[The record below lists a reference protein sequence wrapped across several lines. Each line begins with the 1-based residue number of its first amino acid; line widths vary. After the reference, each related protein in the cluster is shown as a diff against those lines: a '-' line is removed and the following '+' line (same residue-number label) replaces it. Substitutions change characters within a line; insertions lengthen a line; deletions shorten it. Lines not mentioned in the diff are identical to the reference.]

1 MQLLYKYL
9 NLCKNNTILLI
20 IGLFFGSITSY
31 YSVYTNE
38 YLSIMLNG
46 DKSVFD
52 NYVKYCIITIIST
65 AIRTGIFTYT
75 QNHLYNNLTKLIYNK
90 ILFQKIEYYETTTV
104 SALLDI
110 CNNDIRIT
118 SNIISLN
125 LNFYTRSI
133 SSIIFTLYIL
143 SEISYKLSII
153 LSLILLSYCA
163 IINYSNNYYNNKM
176 AIFQE
181 IKKKINAYIHETIS
195 HISVI
200 KSFANENR
208 VSEKTNKYCDEL
220 AKYYWFEILY
230 NSLNTIF
237 IYNIH
242 IFTNIFIII
251 FSNYFNINAVSFIVH
266 KHKLFENFKEIIEFN
281 NEYIKSNKSLKNIL
295 YILDNEYY
303 NKGTFIP
310 LSNNIRGN
318 IIFKDIY
325 FHYNKSPEKLILNNF
340 YFEIKEGSK
349 IGIIG
354 SSGCGKSTIAK
365 LLMGIIKQQKGFI
378 YIDNININFYDNKWI
393 KNQIGY
399 VSQDNILFS
408 DTILNNITYGLDN
421 YDMNDVI
428 NIAKI
433 ANAHEFISDLPN
445 GYNTIFD
452 ATELSSLSGG
462 QKQRIAIAR
471 ALMRKPKI
479 LIFDE
484 ATSALDPY
492 CEEIVQNTINNCFST
507 INKRSTIIVI
517 AHRKSALNF
526 VNNIYKL
533 NSNSSRMEEIT
544 MS

>member
-125 LNFYTRSI
+125 INFYTRSI

-153 LSLILLSYCA
+153 LSIILLSYCA

-220 AKYYWFEILY
+220 AEYYWFEILY

-303 NKGTFIP
+303 NKGSFIP

-365 LLMGIIKQQKGFI
+365 LLMNIIKQQKGVI

-421 YDMNDVI
+421 YNMDDVI
-428 NIAKI
+428 NICKI

-471 ALMRKPKI
+471 ALMRRPKI

-484 ATSALDPY
+484 ATSALDPN
-492 CEEIVQNTINNCFST
+492 CEEVVQNTINNSFSK
-507 INKRSTIIVI
+507 INKKSTIIII
-517 AHRKSALNF
+517 AHRKTALKF
-526 VNNIYKL
+526 VDKIYTFK
-533 NSNSSRMEEIT
+533 SSSQMQEII

>member
-125 LNFYTRSI
+125 INFYTRSI

-153 LSLILLSYCA
+153 LSIILLSYCA

-340 YFEIKEGSK
+340 YFEIKEGTK

-365 LLMGIIKQQKGFI
+365 LLMNIIKQQKGVI

-421 YDMNDVI
+421 YDMDDVI
-428 NIAKI
+428 NISKI

-471 ALMRKPKI
+471 ALMRRPKI

-484 ATSALDPY
+484 ATSALDPN
-492 CEEIVQNTINNCFST
+492 CEEVVQNTINNSFSK
-507 INKRSTIIVI
+507 INKKSTIIII
-517 AHRKSALNF
+517 AHRKTALKF
-526 VNNIYKL
+526 VDKIYTFK
-533 NSNSSRMEEIT
+533 SSSQMQEII

>member
-9 NLCKNNTILLI
+9 NLCKNNTILLV

-303 NKGTFIP
+303 NKGSFIP

-421 YDMNDVI
+421 YDMDDVI

-471 ALMRKPKI
+471 ALMRRPKI

-484 ATSALDPY
+484 ATSALDPN
-492 CEEIVQNTINNCFST
+492 CEEVVQNTINNSFSK
-507 INKRSTIIVI
+507 INKKSTIIII
-517 AHRKSALNF
+517 AHRKTALKF
-526 VNNIYKL
+526 VDKIYTFK
-533 NSNSSRMEEIT
+533 SSSQMQEII

>member
-125 LNFYTRSI
+125 INFYTRSI

-208 VSEKTNKYCDEL
+208 VSEKINNYCDEL

-365 LLMGIIKQQKGFI
+365 LLINIIKQQKGVI

-421 YDMNDVI
+421 YDMDDVI
-428 NIAKI
+428 NISKI

-471 ALMRKPKI
+471 ALMRRPKI

-484 ATSALDPY
+484 ATSALDTN
-492 CEEIVQNTINNCFST
+492 CEEVVQNTINNSFSK
-507 INKRSTIIVI
+507 INKKSTIIII
-517 AHRKSALNF
+517 AHRKTALKF
-526 VNNIYKL
+526 VDKIYTFK
-533 NSNSSRMEEIT
+533 SSSQMQEII

>member
-1 MQLLYKYL
+1 
-9 NLCKNNTILLI
+9 
-20 IGLFFGSITSY
+20 
-31 YSVYTNE
+31 
-38 YLSIMLNG
+38 
-46 DKSVFD
+46 
-52 NYVKYCIITIIST
+52 
-65 AIRTGIFTYT
+65 
-75 QNHLYNNLTKLIYNK
+75 
-90 ILFQKIEYYETTTV
+90 
-104 SALLDI
+104 
-110 CNNDIRIT
+110 
-118 SNIISLN
+118 
-125 LNFYTRSI
+125 
-133 SSIIFTLYIL
+133 
-143 SEISYKLSII
+143 
-153 LSLILLSYCA
+153 
-163 IINYSNNYYNNKM
+163 M

-220 AKYYWFEILY
+220 AEYYWFEILY

-303 NKGTFIP
+303 NKGSFIP

-340 YFEIKEGSK
+340 YFEIKEGTK

-365 LLMGIIKQQKGFI
+365 LLMNIIKQQKGVI

-421 YDMNDVI
+421 YDMDDVI
-428 NIAKI
+428 NICKI

-471 ALMRKPKI
+471 ALMRRPKI

-484 ATSALDPY
+484 ATSALDPN
-492 CEEIVQNTINNCFST
+492 CEEVVQNTINNSFSK
-507 INKRSTIIVI
+507 INKKSTIIII
-517 AHRKSALNF
+517 AHRKTALKF
-526 VNNIYKL
+526 VDKIYTFK
-533 NSNSSRMEEIT
+533 SSSQMQEII

>member
-1 MQLLYKYL
+1 MQILYKYL

-125 LNFYTRSI
+125 INFYTRSI

-153 LSLILLSYCA
+153 LSIILLSYCA

-181 IKKKINAYIHETIS
+181 IKKRINAYIHETIS

-349 IGIIG
+349 IGFIG

-365 LLMGIIKQQKGFI
+365 LLMGIIKQQKGVI

-421 YDMNDVI
+421 YDMSDVI

-471 ALMRKPKI
+471 ALMRRPKI

-484 ATSALDPY
+484 ATAALDPN
-492 CEEIVQNTINNCFST
+492 CEEVVQNTINNSFSK
-507 INKRSTIIVI
+507 INKKSTIIII
-517 AHRKSALNF
+517 AHRKTALKF
-526 VNNIYKL
+526 VDKIYTFK
-533 NSNSSRMEEIT
+533 SSSQMQEVI

>member
-176 AIFQE
+176 TIFQD

-195 HISVI
+195 HISII

-471 ALMRKPKI
+471 ALMRRPKI

-484 ATSALDPY
+484 ATSALDPN
-492 CEEIVQNTINNCFST
+492 CEEVVQNTINNSFSK
-507 INKRSTIIVI
+507 INKKSTIIII
-517 AHRKSALNF
+517 AHRKTALKF
-526 VNNIYKL
+526 VDKIYTF
-533 NSNSSRMEEIT
+533 NSSSQMQEII

>member
-9 NLCKNNTILLI
+9 NLCKNNTILLV

-208 VSEKTNKYCDEL
+208 VSEKINKYCDEL

-303 NKGTFIP
+303 NKGSFIP

-340 YFEIKEGSK
+340 YFEIKEGTK

-365 LLMGIIKQQKGFI
+365 LLMNIIKQQKGFI

-471 ALMRKPKI
+471 ALMRRPKI

-484 ATSALDPY
+484 ATSALDPN
-492 CEEIVQNTINNCFST
+492 CEEVVQNTINNSFSK
-507 INKRSTIIVI
+507 INKKSTIIII
-517 AHRKSALNF
+517 AHRKTALKF
-526 VNNIYKL
+526 VDKIYTFK
-533 NSNSSRMEEIT
+533 SSSQMQEII

>member
-125 LNFYTRSI
+125 INFYTRSI

-153 LSLILLSYCA
+153 LSIILLSYCA

-220 AKYYWFEILY
+220 AEYYWFEILY

-303 NKGTFIP
+303 NKGSFIP

-340 YFEIKEGSK
+340 YFEIKEGTK

-365 LLMGIIKQQKGFI
+365 LLMNIIKQQKGVI

-421 YDMNDVI
+421 YDMDDVI
-428 NIAKI
+428 NICKI

-471 ALMRKPKI
+471 ALMRRPKI

-484 ATSALDPY
+484 ATSALDPN
-492 CEEIVQNTINNCFST
+492 CEEVVQNTINNSFSK
-507 INKRSTIIVI
+507 INKKSTIIII
-517 AHRKSALNF
+517 AHRKTALKF
-526 VNNIYKL
+526 VDKIYTFK
-533 NSNSSRMEEIT
+533 SSSQMQEII

>member
-75 QNHLYNNLTKLIYNK
+75 QNHLYNILTKLIYNK

-125 LNFYTRSI
+125 INFYTRSI

-153 LSLILLSYCA
+153 LSIILLSYCA

-220 AKYYWFEILY
+220 AEYYWFEILY
-230 NSLNTIF
+230 NSLNIIF

-303 NKGTFIP
+303 NKGSFIP

-340 YFEIKEGSK
+340 YFEIKEGTK

-365 LLMGIIKQQKGFI
+365 LLMNIIKQQKGVI

-421 YDMNDVI
+421 YDMDDVI
-428 NIAKI
+428 NICKI

-471 ALMRKPKI
+471 ALMRRPKI

-484 ATSALDPY
+484 ATSALDPN
-492 CEEIVQNTINNCFST
+492 CEEVVQNTINNSFSK
-507 INKRSTIIVI
+507 INKKSTIIII
-517 AHRKSALNF
+517 AHRKTALKF
-526 VNNIYKL
+526 VDKIYTFK
-533 NSNSSRMEEIT
+533 SSSQMQEII